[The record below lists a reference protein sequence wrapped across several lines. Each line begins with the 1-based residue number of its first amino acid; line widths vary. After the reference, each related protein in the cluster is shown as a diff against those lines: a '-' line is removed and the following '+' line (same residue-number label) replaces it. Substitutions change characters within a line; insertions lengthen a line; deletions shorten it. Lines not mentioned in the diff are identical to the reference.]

1 MTWSFPRTP
10 LSTAGARLRRM
21 TNLRLG
27 ETESEALPAKAEEEG
42 RSIERSTCFV
52 LADGLA
58 NEAQRT
64 I

>member
-1 MTWSFPRTP
+1 
-10 LSTAGARLRRM
+10 M